1 MLVQSNTCSG
11 EDAEMIQVGIAGYG
25 WWGRH
30 ILNRLQG
37 NDVLKATVVAEPIT
51 DLHNDIVKA
60 GAEAVA
66 ELDQLLARPDLDA
79 IILTTPHM
87 FHEEQVAR
95 CAAAGKHV
103 FCEKPLGMSG
113 KSAARSVEACKSA
126 GVILGIGHER
136 RFEPAMVRLKEMLA
150 QGELGTI
157 MHAEAAFSHNKL
169 VGVPDGSWR
178 TSKQDSPGAGMTGMG
193 IHLTDLFIW
202 MFGSVASVQ
211 AQTRDRLLGWG
222 TGDMVVAQL
231 GFAEGM
237 TASLQAILATPHFM
251 RFHVFGSQGWVEI
264 RNDTHPDTPGG
275 KTHFIRADVEG
286 KQTEESLDWS
296 DAVVANLEAF
306 AHAVEGK
313 APYPWTDQQLIHNIE
328 VFEAIVASAD
338 SGETVRLGNP
348 T

>member
-1 MLVQSNTCSG
+1 MQSYDEENLV
-11 EDAEMIQVGIAGYG
+11 IQVAIAGYG
-25 WWGRH
+25 WWGQH
-30 ILNRLQG
+30 ILERLKG
-37 NDVLKATVVAEPIT
+37 NDLLSVAMVVEPVVELHKDIRAAGVEVVT
-51 DLHNDIVKA
+51 DLDEALNR
-60 GAEAVA
+60 AEI
-66 ELDQLLARPDLDA
+66 DA

-87 FHEEQVAR
+87 FHEEQVAA
-95 CAAAGKHV
+95 CAAMGKHV

-113 KSAARSVEACKSA
+113 ESAARSVVACKSA
-126 GVILGIGHER
+126 GVVLGIGHER
-136 RFEPAMVRLKEMLA
+136 RFEPAMIRLKRMIE

-157 MHAEAAFSHNKL
+157 MHSEAAFSHNKL

-202 MFGSVASVQ
+202 MFGSVTSVQ
-211 AQTRDRLLGWG
+211 AQTRNRLLGWG
-222 TGDMVVAQL
+222 TGDMVIAQL

-251 RFHVFGSQGWVEI
+251 RFHVFGSDGWAEI

-275 KTHFIRADVEG
+275 KTHFITADG
-286 KQTEESLDWS
+286 AGRQSTESLDWS

-306 AHAVEGK
+306 ARAIAGSE
-313 APYPWTDQQLIHNIE
+313 AYPWTDHQLVHNIE

-338 SGETVRLGNP
+338 SGETVWL
-348 T
+348 